1 MRLEHCIRRWLRLS
15 CHYVRKTEERD
26 ASLIVEIEG
35 VRGRLP
41 RCGCCGRAVR
51 RTKGRL
57 RHREWRDLKLRHLAL
72 VIAYRPR
79 RVVCPD
85 CGVRV
90 ECVPWA
96 DRWGRV
102 TRSLARAVA
111 ELARRT
117 DLATVAQQHG
127 IDWKTVAGVIRRVV
141 MWGLSRRRKRPL
153 RTLGIDEVSRK
164 KGHRYLTLVYDLERD
179 RLVWVGKDRTRETVR
194 AFFREIEKRR
204 NGRIQAISMDMW
216 TPYLDVVREQAPQAT
231 VCFDRFH
238 VVRHLNEA
246 VDEVRRALVRKLA
259 GPEKALI
266 KGTRFVLLKNPWNL
280 TPKQKQS
287 LTALVRANS
296 PLARAWYL
304 KEDFQRFWD
313 YVSEGWA
320 EKHLDKWLWWASH
333 SRLAPFQEFARM
345 IRKHR
350 AGILAW
356 TKLRITNGA
365 LEGMNNKVKL
375 VSHRSYGFRNDDRYI
390 EAIYHNCGDL
400 PLPPDS

>member
-194 AFFREIEKRR
+194 AFFREIGKRR
-204 NGRIQAISMDMW
+204 SGRIQAISMDMW